1 MTAPGSLLRMLAS
14 LLALVLGVTT
24 IGFLLMVY
32 FGPDPSYLLAGRNA
46 TAEQIAAIQSQLG
59 QDQSVLLRYWNFVLD
74 LLRLDWGVSISSGRS
89 VSTLLADTLP
99 TTILL
104 VLPGFILGH
113 VVGVGL
119 ALIAVH
125 YRGGRL
131 DRLIMA
137 ASVGTM
143 SLSFLVIIILL
154 QVLLCTP
161 MGLDWFPAYGWQV
174 NGFTSYLMHVT
185 VPSLALILI
194 SVGYNTR
201 FYRAVLAEQA
211 SASHVL
217 VARAYGARPS
227 EYLFS
232 HVLAGAMLPII
243 TRIIFTLPVLV
254 VSGSLL
260 LESYFG
266 IPGIGRLTFEA
277 ITNGDQPVLRAVV
290 VLSGLAFGVLVMLA
304 DYTYRWFDPRVQAVT
319 E

>member
-1 MTAPGSLLRMLAS
+1 MSTPGSLLKMAGS
-14 LLALVLGVTT
+14 VVALMLGVTT
-24 IGFLLMVY
+24 LGFVLMVY

-46 TAEQIAAIQSQLG
+46 TPEQIAAIQTQLG
-59 QDQSVLLRYWNFVLD
+59 QDQPVLLRYWNFLLD
-74 LLRLDWGVSISSGRS
+74 LLRLDWGVSNSSGRP
-89 VSTLLADTLP
+89 VAELLADTLP
-99 TTILL
+99 TTLLL

-113 VVGVGL
+113 LAGIGL
-119 ALIAVH
+119 ALTAVH
-125 YRGGRL
+125 HRGGWL

-137 ASVGTM
+137 ASVTTM
-143 SLSFLVIIILL
+143 SLSFLVIIIVL

-161 MGLDWFPAYGWQV
+161 LGLDWFPAYGWQV
-174 NGFTSYLMHVT
+174 DGLDSYALHVA
-185 VPSLALILI
+185 VPTLALVLI

-217 VARAYGARPS
+217 VAKAYGATPV
-227 EYLFS
+227 EYLLG
-232 HVLAGAMLPII
+232 HVLAGAMLPIS

-290 VLSGLAFGVLVMLA
+290 VLSGLTFGLLVLVA
-304 DYTYRWFDPRVQAVT
+304 DNTYRWLDPRVQAVT